1 MVTGE
6 LEGVARVVEIVQ
18 LTQARDHSRNQVSV
32 FGTALE
38 ILLHLVDRVRAAHQ
52 SALRGHVELVLGGE
66 LATVSRVGHNEI

>member
-18 LTQARDHSRNQVSV
+18 LTQARDHRRNQVFV

-38 ILLHLVDRVRAAHQ
+38 VLLHLVDRVRTAHQ
-52 SALRGHVELVLGGE
+52 RALRGQVELMLSGE
-66 LATVSRVGHNEI
+66 LAGI